1 MYKTLYLIYGSTL
14 KGMIF
19 LQSLIDFVLHI
30 DAHLVSIVNTFGDLT
45 YLILFSIIFIETGAV
60 ILPFLPGD
68 SLLFAATALSAKPE
82 YGLNV
87 WIFVGIFCLAAL
99 LGDSLNF
106 YLGKHVGMALR
117 RHPFFGR
124 FISDEKMVEAE
135 HFFEKHGN
143 ISITLARFIPI
154 IRTFAPFVAAGSN
167 MPYKD
172 FIKYNIIGN
181 IAWVSICCSAGY
193 FFGNIPFVKEHF
205 SLVVIG
211 IIVVS
216 LIPAALSFVKSKT
229 KKQA

>member
-1 MYKTLYLIYGSTL
+1 
-14 KGMIF
+14 MIF

-82 YGLNV
+82 YGLSV

-216 LIPAALSFVKSKT
+216 LIPAVLSFVKSKT